1 MTRPLVATRLRHH
14 ASRSYQDVILADTPL
29 LFWRMNEAA
38 GAGSFA
44 DSSGNA
50 HTGNITG
57 TITSGIAGRQ
67 RLGNAASFALN
78 SRLTVTNSAPF
89 RILGN
94 ISVEAWVMLPTAF
107 TAGSQVISAACG
119 ASGETTATN
128 FAYIFDIHYSSASN
142 YGWGYFHESGSGTD
156 NTGQTPFSNTLMPAL
171 VWHHVVWRRDT
182 TANTHEFHLNGAR
195 VGNAVSYTNDPTGST
210 SGLFGWN
217 GYPSSSTFSNRAV
230 SWDSCALYSAK
241 LTDAQIFEHYRA
253 GRR

>member
-1 MTRPLVATRLRHH
+1 MTRPLNAARLRHH
-14 ASRSYQDVILADTPL
+14 TPRSYQDVILADTPL
-29 LFWRMNEAA
+29 VFWRMNEAA

-44 DSSGNA
+44 DSSGNG

-57 TITSGIAGRQ
+57 TITSGVAARQ

-94 ISVEAWVMLPTAF
+94 LTVEGWLNIPTAF
-107 TAGSQVISAACG
+107 TAGDQVISAGCG

-128 FAYIFDIHYSSASN
+128 FAYILDVSYANASN
-142 YGWGYFHESGSGTD
+142 YSWTFFHESGSGTN
-156 NTGQTPFSNTLMPAL
+156 NTATTNFSNTLMPAL
-171 VWHHVVWRRDT
+171 TWHHLVWRRDT
-182 TANTHEFHLNGAR
+182 TANTYEFFLNGAR

-210 SGLFGWN
+210 SGLLGWN
-217 GYPSSSTFSNRAV
+217 GYPSSSTFSNRAC
-230 SWDSCALYSAK
+230 SWDSCAIYSAK
-241 LTDAQIFEHYRA
+241 LTDSQIFEHYRA